1 MLKEVAEAIEETE
14 TISGKNLR
22 SLNRFRL
29 LFSLFTEP
37 RGLKRLRPRV
47 APKLGCEETERR
59 WKVGNERGA
68 PPSGG
73 KRPRPQA
80 SAGLPT
86 EALREAGPAFASY
99 GGQPSSD
106 IARRLEELM
115 KKLTDYAACAG

>member
-59 WKVGNERGA
+59 RKLGNERGPHRAEESACGRKRA
-68 PPSGG
+68 P
-73 KRPRPQA
+73 A
-80 SAGLPT
+80 T
-86 EALREAGPAFASY
+86 FV
-99 GGQPSSD
+99 
-106 IARRLEELM
+106 
-115 KKLTDYAACAG
+115 